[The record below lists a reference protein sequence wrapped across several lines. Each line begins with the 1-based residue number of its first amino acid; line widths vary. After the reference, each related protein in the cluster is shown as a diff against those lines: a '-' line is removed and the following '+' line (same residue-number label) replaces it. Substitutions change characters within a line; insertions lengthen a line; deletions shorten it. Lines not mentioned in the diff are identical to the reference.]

1 MSSSQIRGQL
11 ASDLASIVHRL
22 NHLEDLHHH
31 ALVADHADVHLSDA
45 IGELAAVALELD
57 PEVVLDDADQLIFRS
72 PHHLGPIE
80 GFAVLRRH
88 VIEGETKSPLIATD
102 AGPTAAVI
110 VVLDDGGVGWRAP
123 DLGKLDDDQL
133 AAFRGRVAELDLV
146 LAAAQA
152 RRGR

>member
-1 MSSSQIRGQL
+1 MSTSDRGQL
-11 ASDLASIVHRL
+11 ASDLAPILHRL
-22 NHLEDLHHH
+22 NHLADLHHH
-31 ALVADHADVHLSDA
+31 SLRGDNTDVHLSDA

-57 PEVVLDDADQLIFRS
+57 PDLCLDDADQLIFR
-72 PHHLGPIE
+72 PPQRLGPIE
-80 GFAVLRRH
+80 GFALLRRH
-88 VIEGETKSPLIATD
+88 VIEGETTSPLIAAD

-123 DLGKLDDDQL
+123 ELGKLDDDQL
-133 AAFRGRVAELDLV
+133 AAFRSRLAELDGL